1 MHGSRGSFGGASV
14 HSAAFME
21 NISYFFIK
29 SNSYNTQLQADV
41 DPYRIHSRKNI
52 LRYQN
57 NNRAI
62 I

>member
-14 HSAAFME
+14 QSDAFME
-21 NISYFFIK
+21 NISYFFII
-29 SNSYNTQLQADV
+29 SNSNNTQLQADV
-41 DPYRIHSRKNI
+41 DLYRIRSRKNI